1 MSEDTLMELNNE
13 QLRGGFL
20 KYTRK
25 AFQMLPEID
34 NLRILDIGCGSGKP
48 TMELADLSDGEIV
61 GIDIDQDALN
71 ELDFKIERKGLSSQ
85 VKTMNCS
92 LFKTPFQ
99 DESFNIIWEEGVIH
113 ILDLKRSLKECNRLL
128 KLNGFLVLGEMIK
141 WIRNKFEIFPE
152 FGFNL
157 VNHFLLPE
165 ECWWREYY
173 EPLEKRIKELRS
185 KYTNSK
191 NLKKLKRH
199 EKEIEMVKKNP
210 KEFDC
215 GFYVFQ
221 KIERRA
227 LL

>member
-1 MSEDTLMELNNE
+1 MSEDILVELNNE
-13 QLRGGFL
+13 QLREGFL

-25 AFQMLPEID
+25 AFQMLPGID
-34 NLRILDIGCGSGKP
+34 NPRILDIGCGSGKP
-48 TMELADLSDGEIV
+48 TMELADLSRGEIF

-71 ELDFKIERKGLSSQ
+71 ELDFNIERKRLSSR

-92 LFKTPFQ
+92 LFETPFP
-99 DESFNIIWEEGVIH
+99 DESFNIIWEEGVMH

-128 KLNGFLVLGEMIK
+128 KLNGFLVMGETIK
-141 WIRNKFEIFPE
+141 WIRNKFEIFPK
-152 FGFNL
+152 FDFKL
-157 VNHFLLPE
+157 VNHFLLPG

-199 EKEIEMVKKNP
+199 EEEIKMVKKNP

-215 GFYVFQ
+215 GFYIFQ
-221 KIERRA
+221 KI
-227 LL
+227 